1 MTQAVARIPR
11 NVYLTAAIG
20 VAVTAGLILSV
31 SGSDRAH
38 AAILVP
44 LRNAANFAVLAGST
58 VTNSG
63 PSVIS
68 GDVGVWAGSAVTGFV
83 ASNLAGGG
91 DIYAGDAVAQ
101 AAQTDLTA
109 AITQATTDPAQT
121 PDIIAPNDLGGSSLG
136 AGVYVPTTGD
146 NFTLTGTL
154 TLTGTSSD
162 IYIFKMG
169 GAGTLITAV
178 DSSIVLG
185 DVSPCNIFWQVGS
198 SATLGGGSTFAGT
211 VMADQSISAGTGATV
226 QGRLLASIGGVTLL
240 NNTITSTG
248 CTPAKTPAT
257 GTFATAAAAAAA
269 AAQLAATGVEPFA
282 PVIAGSLALV
292 LGGVMFGVARRRRA
306 RTTDDRR

>member
-1 MTQAVARIPR
+1 
-11 NVYLTAAIG
+11 
-20 VAVTAGLILSV
+20 
-31 SGSDRAH
+31 
-38 AAILVP
+38 
-44 LRNAANFAVLAGST
+44 
-58 VTNSG
+58 
-63 PSVIS
+63 VIS

-101 AAQTDLTA
+101 SAQAGLTA
-109 AITQATTDPAQT
+109 AITQATTDPAQA
-121 PDIIAPNDLGGSSLG
+121 PDIVAPDDLDGSSLG

-185 DVSPCNIFWQVGS
+185 DVNPCNIFWQVGS

-211 VMADQSISAGTGATV
+211 VMADQSISVGDGATV

-248 CTPAKTPAT
+248 CAAARTPAT
-257 GTFATAAAAAAA
+257 GVFATAAAAAAA
-269 AAQLAATGVEPFA
+269 PQLAATGVEPYV

-292 LGGVMFGVARRRRA
+292 LGGVMLGVARRRHA
-306 RTTDDRR
+306 RTTWDRR